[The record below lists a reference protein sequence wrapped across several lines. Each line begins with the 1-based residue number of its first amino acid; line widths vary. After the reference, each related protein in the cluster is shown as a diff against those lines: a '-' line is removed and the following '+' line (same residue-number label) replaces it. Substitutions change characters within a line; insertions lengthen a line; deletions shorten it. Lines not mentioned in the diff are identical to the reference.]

1 MTREKKCGIMAGRV
15 QSPRLEFLSSSNVP
29 QFFRRDF
36 GKNYYLI
43 FSQNYIIIIIQGKE
57 KHRKI
62 KIKKVLDKFSKIG
75 YNKYIRKRERLKR

>member
-1 MTREKKCGIMAGRV
+1 MAGRV

-62 KIKKVLDKFSKIG
+62 KIKKIKKVLDKFSKIG